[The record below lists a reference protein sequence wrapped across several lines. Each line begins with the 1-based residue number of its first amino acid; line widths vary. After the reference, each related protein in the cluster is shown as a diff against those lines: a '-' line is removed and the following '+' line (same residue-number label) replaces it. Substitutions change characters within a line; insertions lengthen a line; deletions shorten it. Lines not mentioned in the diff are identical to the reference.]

1 MRIKGLSKFST
12 PAPGVYDP
20 LVCAILSSFYD
31 RIVHLQ
37 KGEKKTKKG
46 AASYSFGLRPDR
58 GRKEG
63 PAPNAYSVET
73 HKLG

>member
-1 MRIKGLSKFST
+1 MRIKGLSKFTT
-12 PAPGVYDP
+12 PAPGLYDP
-20 LVCAILSSFYD
+20 LVCAMLSSFSD
-31 RIVHLQ
+31 SVHLQ